1 VILIAGGTLVLGLI
15 GTFAYFKFSGHK
27 EEASAEAAP
36 HGKEETSKE
45 HGNVGVPG
53 AMFDLDPFIVN
64 LSDVPESRYLKLTVK
79 LELDRPDI
87 AAELSARIPQVR
99 DTILILTTNGERELP
114 QAFLRRCVAL
124 TLDAPTEDW
133 FVSIANQKFGADADS
148 LHREVAREVMRHRA
162 AAKKARF
169 RQPSTSE
176 YLDALDV
183 CRDLGIDTSS
193 SVWTDVARSV
203 LWKNDRPPELETVA
217 SQS

>member
-1 VILIAGGTLVLGLI
+1 MAEAAATADDEEKPVVRSAGLPVKLVILIAGGTLVLGLI

-87 AAELSARIPQVR
+87 AAELSARRSDSALVVIRLTIDISIERPLEPGLEGLKEDCGNCRENEGFRER
-99 DTILILTTNGERELP
+99 DPVGVE
-114 QAFLRRCVAL
+114 
-124 TLDAPTEDW
+124 
-133 FVSIANQKFGADADS
+133 G
-148 LHREVAREVMRHRA
+148 
-162 AAKKARF
+162 
-169 RQPSTSE
+169 
-176 YLDALDV
+176 
-183 CRDLGIDTSS
+183 
-193 SVWTDVARSV
+193 
-203 LWKNDRPPELETVA
+203 
-217 SQS
+217 